1 MDAGS
6 TPAISIT
13 FSLLK
18 RKSNQKEKNIRS
30 GDIEYTTYFNLDLLS
45 PSLVNY
51 IFIAARTKT
60 RLLNY
65 FSLLKRKSN
74 QKEKNIRS
82 GDIEYTT
89 YFNLDLL
96 SPSLVNYIFIAA
108 RTKTRLLN
116 YFSLLKRKSNQK
128 EKNIG
133 SGDIYP
139 RHLILQEL
147 KKKRAY
153 CQLTKK

>member
-51 IFIAARTKT
+51 IFIAARAKT

-65 FSLLKRKSN
+65 FSLL
-74 QKEKNIRS
+74 
-82 GDIEYTT
+82 
-89 YFNLDLL
+89 
-96 SPSLVNYIFIAA
+96 
-108 RTKTRLLN
+108 
-116 YFSLLKRKSNQK
+116 NQK